1 MKLIR
6 FLNCSNCEF
15 ANLRIPAVSFQEF
28 LKIYG
33 LLERKEIYIR
43 SFIVLYLFGFCNS
56 YKKLFRFQ
64 LFYFFKIRETYIFIS
79 YVKELLRDFRRSWIQ
94 VLKQLNTTAISE
106 IIFVFIRCVR
116 GQCSFERRFWRSVL
130 TNRRTMKYLS
140 GCNFSSWHRFAYTR
154 GEVETLSL
162 DEESLTS

>member
-1 MKLIR
+1 MVSSKGRKSIYEASL
-6 FLNCSNCEF
+6 F
-15 ANLRIPAVSFQEF
+15 RIFD
-28 LKIYG
+28 
-33 LLERKEIYIR
+33 
-43 SFIVLYLFGFCNS
+43 FCNS
-56 YKKLFRFQ
+56 QKKFFHFQ
-64 LFYFFKIRETYIFIS
+64 LFYFSKIRETCIFIS

-94 VLKQLNTTAISE
+94 VLKQLNTISE